1 MRKYIQPCTEIVSV
15 QFTTTLLSASGG
27 KNMPISNTGA
37 EQIDAW

>member
-1 MRKYIQPCTEIVSV
+1 MRKYTSPRTEVVSV

-27 KNMPISNTGA
+27 NNLPISNTGA